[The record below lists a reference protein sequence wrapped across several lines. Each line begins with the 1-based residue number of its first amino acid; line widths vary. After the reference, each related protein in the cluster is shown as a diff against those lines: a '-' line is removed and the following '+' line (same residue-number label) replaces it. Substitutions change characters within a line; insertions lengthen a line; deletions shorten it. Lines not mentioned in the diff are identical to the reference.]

1 MKVFSHSVK
10 NKFDAFKREQQRR
23 MSTPFTHW
31 EQSKLNIQK
40 QKQNKLAMNRL
51 SMVEK
56 GPIDLANKFKGALLD
71 DIQMRIK
78 NENKDDIDFSEMKL
92 LEDEGKIVEAF
103 LNKFIIM
110 PESGVQD

>member
-1 MKVFSHSVK
+1 
-10 NKFDAFKREQQRR
+10 
-23 MSTPFTHW
+23 
-31 EQSKLNIQK
+31 
-40 QKQNKLAMNRL
+40 MNRL